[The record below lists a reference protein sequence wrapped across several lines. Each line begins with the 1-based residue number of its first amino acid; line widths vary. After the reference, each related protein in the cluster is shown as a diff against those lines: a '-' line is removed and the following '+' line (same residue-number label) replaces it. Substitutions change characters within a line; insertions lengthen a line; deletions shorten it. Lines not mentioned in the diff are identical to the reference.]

1 MSICRSTRD
10 ISKCILDLL
19 REMANPSLEN
29 NASSTFE
36 VQMTWVRIPLDC
48 LFDSQ

>member
-19 REMANPSLEN
+19 WEKANPFLEN

-36 VQMTWVRIPLDC
+36 VQMTWVRLPLDC

>member
-19 REMANPSLEN
+19 REKANPSLEN
-29 NASSTFE
+29 NAVSTFE
-36 VQMTWVRIPLDC
+36 VQMTWVRFPLDC

>member
-19 REMANPSLEN
+19 WEKANPSLEN
-29 NASSTFE
+29 NASSTLE
-36 VQMTWVRIPLDC
+36 VQMTWVRLPLDC

>member
-10 ISKCILDLL
+10 ISKCILDFLW
-19 REMANPSLEN
+19 EKANPSLEN

-36 VQMTWVRIPLDC
+36 VQMTWVRLPLDC

>member
-10 ISKCILDLL
+10 ISKCILDFL
-19 REMANPSLEN
+19 REKANPSLEN

-36 VQMTWVRIPLDC
+36 VQMTWVRLPFDC